1 MRTGFYILVMGLSA
15 ATGCAPGWYEAS
27 ADREVARIVEQ
38 RKEQTLKYKPQS
50 EAKTPKNTEPTTRA
64 YAKIPMTV
72 ISPPAPPALQV
83 PDTKWNPEPQGPLSP
98 PVVDD
103 RLDFVPPSYA
113 TAGAFA
119 GPQGPQ
125 TPGTVHVVL
134 DLQGA
139 VEYAVTHS
147 RPYQDQMEN
156 LFLATLDVTLAR
168 HLFEPQPFAST
179 SVRYD
184 GNQGGRNPT
193 TQPTQYQSALSVVN
207 KVGVKQQLPYGGE
220 IAAQQLVTMV
230 NALNDTTAD
239 GDSARTSLT
248 ASIPLLKGAGMVNL
262 EPLIDSE
269 RNLIYAVRSFE
280 LYRRQFAVDIATRF
294 FALVTQQ
301 QGINN
306 RRVSYENNRV
316 LSERAMELFGAS
328 RPGSSYLDVQRAQQS
343 LLNAESSLIDAVTL
357 YQGSLDNFKIVLG
370 MPVEADLEIV
380 PVELQVNP
388 PDVENVNVAD
398 LATKYRLDLQ
408 TARDRIEDAQRDVKN
423 AKNGLLPNVTLDA
436 FSGVG
441 NFNEAG
447 RRDRWYQYNSDTYA
461 YGASV
466 TVDWPLDQLADRN
479 IYRRSLINLARTQR
493 SYVTSRDQVISDVR
507 NDTRLIR
514 VAQISVDIQRRS
526 VELNQKR
533 LDLANERY
541 LQGRVAVLDVTDA
554 QSALLSAQDGLDRA
568 RANLQT
574 QVLQY
579 LRDTGT
585 LRVDPQAGA
594 IGRAMDRQALQ
605 ASNMREYEKLEQELE
620 KVERQ

>member
-1 MRTGFYILVMGLSA
+1 MMVA
-15 ATGCAPGWYEAS
+15 AAGGGCAPGWYEAS

-38 RKEQTLKYKPQS
+38 RKEQTLKYRPQS

-72 ISPPAPPALQV
+72 IAPQAPAPMQV
-83 PDTKWNPEPQGPLSP
+83 PDTKWNPEPQGPLRP

-113 TAGAFA
+113 NAGAFA
-119 GPQGPQ
+119 GPQGPP
-125 TPGTVHVVL
+125 TPGIVHTVL

-139 VEYAVTHS
+139 VEYGVTHS

-179 SVRYD
+179 SSGYD
-184 GNQGGRNPT
+184 GTQGGAT
-193 TQPTQYQSALSVVN
+193 TRPAYQSALKVVN
-207 KVGVKQQLPYGGE
+207 NVGVKQQLPYGGYVKAE
-220 IAAQQLVTMV
+220 QLVSFV
-230 NALNDTTAD
+230 QALNDTTVD

-269 RNLIYAVRSFE
+269 RSLVYAVRNFE
-280 LYRRQFAVDIATRF
+280 LYRRQFAVDVATRF
-294 FALVTQQ
+294 FGLVTQQ

-306 RRVSYENNRV
+306 RRVSYDNSMI
-316 LSERAMELFGAS
+316 LSNRAMELFAAS
-328 RPGSSYLDVQRAQQS
+328 RPGTSYLDVQRAQQS
-343 LLNAESSLIDAVTL
+343 LLNAESSLIDSVTV
-357 YQGSLDNFKIVLG
+357 YQNSLDNFKIVLG

-388 PDVENVNVAD
+388 PDLENVNVAE

-408 TARDRIEDAQRDVKN
+408 TARDRIEDAQRDVSN
-423 AKNGLLPNVTLDA
+423 AKNGLLPNVSLDA

-441 NFNEAG
+441 NINEDR
-447 RRDRWYQYNSDTYA
+447 RRDPWYKYNSDSYA
-461 YGASV
+461 YGASI
-466 TVDWPLDQLADRN
+466 TVDWPVDQLADRN

-526 VELNQKR
+526 VDLNQKR

-541 LQGRVAVLDVTDA
+541 LQGRAAVLDVTDA
-554 QSALLSAQDGLDRA
+554 QSALLSAQDGLNSA

-594 IGRAMDRQALQ
+594 IGRAMDREALQ
-605 ASNMREYEKLEQELE
+605 VSNMREYEKLEQQLE